1 MEAAIRDPGRVAPL
15 ERSRLLDGAAAAS
28 LDPVARISRRLLGS
42 SAAIACLIA
51 PDRQVVIGRDG
62 FAGSVR
68 SLRRR
73 PLTRALSELVVRSG
87 GPLLV
92 ADARRDTPALARREP
107 DVIGYAGVPLHDGD
121 GHILGALCATSSEPR
136 AWSAVDLELLSDVAS
151 LAISEI
157 SRVTVAAAA
166 ERCLRAQDQ
175 AEAIAS
181 VGSWQWDRDGNRLV
195 CSTELRR
202 LLALARNP
210 ATLTELEALMPADR
224 RADLLAAVRA
234 ALRPDGGWQAEHRL
248 AMPDGRWRVLISRG
262 FVSAGSDGAPERV
275 RGTLQDVTESFEL
288 EQRLRASVSGAPVGV
303 ARLGLVGGERGR
315 WLDSNSELERM
326 LGAAA
331 GELDRRQLEDSTHP
345 DDLDRVLRVLDRLA
359 RGDSLRT
366 QHEQRL
372 QSLDG
377 GWLWVL
383 ARHTVVAAPAGEPAY
398 AIGHYVDVSERHLYK
413 RDLEYLADH
422 DALTGVFNRH
432 RFEQELD
439 RTLSRA
445 SRAGSP
451 GALLVFDLDALEH
464 AAAGH
469 AVGDGVIVRIV
480 HSLAAM
486 LRAGDT
492 FGRLGDD
499 EFAILLPDADAG
511 QARRVAERLLRTVR
525 RRLDGGRDG
534 EPAVGLT
541 ASVGIAIWGE
551 QRALARAHI
560 LGEADTALYDAK
572 RAGGDRYAVYTDDDD
587 DPGLTPLDY

>member
-234 ALRPDGGWQAEHRL
+234 ALRPDGRPVAGPDL
-248 AMPDGRWRVLISRG
+248 A
-262 FVSAGSDGAPERV
+262 
-275 RGTLQDVTESFEL
+275 
-288 EQRLRASVSGAPVGV
+288 RLRVGRFGRRPRARARNAPGRDRVV
-303 ARLGLVGGERGR
+303 RAR
-315 WLDSNSELERM
+315 
-326 LGAAA
+326 AAA
-331 GELDRRQLEDSTHP
+331 ARVGLGCAGRR
-345 DDLDRVLRVLDRLA
+345 RAA
-359 RGDSLRT
+359 RPR
-366 QHEQRL
+366 RRR
-372 QSLDG
+372 
-377 GWLWVL
+377 
-383 ARHTVVAAPAGEPAY
+383 A
-398 AIGHYVDVSERHLYK
+398 
-413 RDLEYLADH
+413 
-422 DALTGVFNRH
+422 
-432 RFEQELD
+432 
-439 RTLSRA
+439 RTLA
-445 SRAGSP
+445 
-451 GALLVFDLDALEH
+451 
-464 AAAGH
+464 
-469 AVGDGVIVRIV
+469 
-480 HSLAAM
+480 
-486 LRAGDT
+486 
-492 FGRLGDD
+492 
-499 EFAILLPDADAG
+499 
-511 QARRVAERLLRTVR
+511 
-525 RRLDGGRDG
+525 
-534 EPAVGLT
+534 
-541 ASVGIAIWGE
+541 
-551 QRALARAHI
+551 
-560 LGEADTALYDAK
+560 
-572 RAGGDRYAVYTDDDD
+572 
-587 DPGLTPLDY
+587 